1 MRIKNTFQ
9 LILVIAFCG
18 CCFGCSS
25 QQNQYNKLI
34 RVDSLLN
41 KCLVDSALSMINN
54 IEIQKSK
61 EDNFIAYYNLL
72 QTRLAYMQ
80 YKPNIKV
87 SALNQSIAIYTKQNN
102 KQKLAQ
108 TLYYKGAILYEQNH
122 RKEAIKCLKQSE
134 YIAISIHDYTLQNEV
149 FKQLSVINNDIE
161 DLNLAIKY
169 AYKSLNITLN
179 NNNLYDLADI
189 YNIIAVCYGKQKI
202 MDSARYY
209 INKCIPLIKHTPNNE
224 KIILLDNIGYL
235 NMTKSPQMALK
246 YLNEAMKI
254 GPSPDTYDNLARL
267 YIKVGEKQKA
277 DSLWEKALQ
286 TKDIL
291 KKSQI
296 VEAML
301 KYKQQERDYVKITEL
316 TTRLLALKDSV
327 SAQRQEERL
336 KEMQMDFDYQVEQ
349 TMHEKKEIKMKY
361 TILSLFLIL
370 VIMVLLTSTQRI
382 KAKKAFLEKENE
394 LLEKQGLLQ
403 QYHNNILQMEKND
416 KADKNEINRLKKK
429 VEKLQCSIDRR
440 SYQGSLLYNIAK
452 QGKSIRNWN
461 KSELQEFLYFYIS
474 VDLNYSLSL
483 EECGNLTARQKVFLI
498 LKHEGKSDNKIA
510 EMLGL
515 NNAAL
520 RTMKSR
526 IHKIWKE
533 PSE

>member
-1 MRIKNTFQ
+1 MKITKLSIIIATA
-9 LILVIAFCG
+9 ILLVFSCR
-18 CCFGCSS
+18 SS
-25 QQNQYNKLI
+25 KEQQYKRLSS
-34 RVDSLLN
+34 VDSLLESN
-41 KCLVDSALSMINN
+41 MLDSAQSIMHQ
-54 IEIQKSK
+54 IENKGI
-61 EDNFIAYYNLL
+61 EDDNAKAYYDLL
-72 QTRLAYMQ
+72 STRIAYMQ
-80 YKPNIKV
+80 YKSNIPLKPLNRSIV
-87 SALNQSIAIYTKQNN
+87 YYQAIGDKENIAQALFYKGVILYDMGKHKEAIATIKNSESIAITLENDAIKNKIFKFLSVVNAEIGEYQKEITYAKKSLAITNKYHNIVDKVDAYNRLAVAYYHLNN
-102 KQKLAQ
+102 K
-108 TLYYKGAILYEQNH
+108 
-122 RKEAIKCLKQSE
+122 
-134 YIAISIHDYTLQNEV
+134 
-149 FKQLSVINNDIE
+149 
-161 DLNLAIKY
+161 
-169 AYKSLNITLN
+169 
-179 NNNLYDLADI
+179 
-189 YNIIAVCYGKQKI
+189 
-202 MDSARYY
+202 DSTRYY
-209 INKCIPLIKHTPNNE
+209 INKCIPFVHLLMDKE
-224 KIILLDNIGYL
+224 KIICYDNIGFF
-235 NMTKSPQMALK
+235 NMDTNPKMAFK

-301 KYKQQERDYVKITEL
+301 KYKQQEGDYAKVTEL
-316 TTRLLALKDSV
+316 ATRLLALKDSI

-336 KEMQMDFDYQVEQ
+336 KEMQMDFDNQVGQ
-349 TMHEKKEIKMKY
+349 TMHEKKEEKMKF

-370 VIMVLLTSTQRI
+370 IVIALLTSIQRI
-382 KAKKAFLEKENE
+382 KTQNALLEKENE

-403 QYHNNILQMEKND
+403 QYHNYILQMEKND
-416 KADKNEINRLKKK
+416 KADKNEINRLKNK
-429 VEKLQCSIDRR
+429 VEKLQRSIDGR
-440 SYQGSLLYNIAK
+440 SYQGNLLYSIVQ

-461 KSELQEFLYFYIS
+461 KSELQEFLNYYIS

-483 EECGNLTARQKVFLI
+483 EEYRDLTARQKVFLI